1 MSRLPSLLSAA
12 LWKVSAMHPQFKSL
26 VEKKKSKGILV
37 LRTTWLEVRC
47 GLCMML
53 LVMWYVHFE
62 EVTQGSA
69 DRSP

>member
-1 MSRLPSLLSAA
+1 
-12 LWKVSAMHPQFKSL
+12 MHPQFKSL